1 MVISF
6 AFTASAQPFSF
17 NSLAPKSR
25 NAVIPL
31 LHINTNSAAYTL
43 YNFTPTYNSA
53 KIDNGKTD
61 FQANQDFA
69 KDIYPHLIYNGDLN
83 GDSKPDLYT
92 TIHQ

>member
-1 MVISF
+1 MVMSF

-17 NSLAPKSR
+17 NSLALKSS

-31 LHINTNSAAYTL
+31 HHIDTSSAA

-69 KDIYPHLIYNGDLN
+69 KDVYLHLIYNGDVN